1 MGVNV
6 RRGKGPEIGV
16 SLITPNRVQAL
27 QTALHAKAKG
37 SPTARFH
44 ALYDKV
50 FRADVLTHAYALCRA
65 NGGAA
70 GVDGQTFEDIESSGL
85 GSWVGELAQRLRSKR
100 YQPQPVRRVFIP
112 KPDGTPRP
120 LGIPTVAD
128 RVVQTA
134 VMLVLG
140 AIFEADLQ
148 PEQYAYRPGRD
159 AHGAVVRVME
169 LLEAGHREVVDADL
183 SGYFDGIPHAEL
195 MRSLGRRIA
204 DGSVLHLIKMWLDA
218 PVEETGSD
226 GVCRR
231 TTHNRDAGRGTPQG
245 APISPLLSNVYMRR
259 FVLGWKQLGYARR
272 FRAEIVNYADDF
284 VICCRG
290 SADEALTAM
299 RDMMRELKLAVNERK
314 THVCKLP
321 EGRFTFLG
329 YTFGQLFSPRTGRGY
344 LTPAPAAQKVRS
356 VCRVVSEMTSRRWT
370 LMAIRDRVARLNQL
384 LVGWA
389 NYFSLG
395 AVSPAYRAID
405 QHVARRVRQ
414 WLCDKF
420 GVGGR
425 GTKRFSDDYLY
436 RDLGL
441 VQLTKRRGN
450 LPWAKA

>member
-1 MGVNV
+1 VNV
-6 RRGKGPEIGV
+6 SRGKGPEIGV
-16 SLITPNRVQAL
+16 SLATPNRVQAL
-27 QTALHAKAKG
+27 QKALHAKAKG
-37 SPTARFH
+37 SPAARFH

-50 FRADVLTHAYALCRA
+50 FRADVLAHAYALCRS

-70 GVDGQTFEDIESSGL
+70 GVDGQTFEDIEASGL
-85 GSWVGELAQRLRSKR
+85 GPWVDELAQRLRSKR
-100 YQPQPVRRVFIP
+100 YRPQSVRRVFIP
-112 KPDGTPRP
+112 KPDGTLRP
-120 LGIPTVAD
+120 LGIPTVTD

-134 VMLVLG
+134 VRLVLE
-140 AIFEADLQ
+140 AIFEADL
-148 PEQYAYRPGRD
+148 PSEQYAYRPGRD
-159 AHGAVVRVME
+159 AHGAVARVME
-169 LLEAGHREVVDADL
+169 LLEAGHQEVVDADL
-183 SGYFDGIPHAEL
+183 SGYFDSIPHAEL
-195 MRSLGRRIA
+195 MRSLARRIA

-218 PVEETGSD
+218 PVEESGSD

-231 TTHNRDAGRGTPQG
+231 TTCNRDAGRGTPQG

-259 FVLGWKQLGYARR
+259 FVSGWKQLGYARR

-290 SADEALTAM
+290 SAEEALTAM
-299 RDMMRELKLAVNERK
+299 RDMMSQLKLAVNERK

-321 EGRFTFLG
+321 EDRFDFLG
-329 YTFGQLFSPRTGRGY
+329 YTFGRLFSPRTGRDY
-344 LTPAPAAQKVRS
+344 LAPVPATKKVRS
-356 VCRVVSEMTSRRWT
+356 VCRVVSEMTARRWT
-370 LMAIRDRVARLNQL
+370 QTAVGDCVAGLNQV

-395 AVSPAYRAID
+395 TVSPAYRAID

-420 GVGGR
+420 GVRGR

-450 LPWAKA
+450 IPWARA